1 MRGPDQFSSD
11 CSKEGEG
18 ESDPGDLPEIGEVES
33 SITET
38 GLGLHQ
44 MGLCLIDLIQHK
56 GENSA
61 GSKDSIHVN
70 RVGAEMEITPHRDLA
85 LFANPSMTPAYQPAA
100 SEG

>member
-1 MRGPDQFSSD
+1 VLFLTTASLLEKPFAASD
-11 CSKEGEG
+11 RTTT
-18 ESDPGDLPEIGEVES
+18 VA

-44 MGLCLIDLIQHK
+44 MDLCLIDLIQHK

-70 RVGAEMEITPHRDLA
+70 RVGAEMEITPHRDLS
-85 LFANPSMTPAYQPAA
+85 LFANPSMIPALAPAYQPAA

>member
-1 MRGPDQFSSD
+1 MA
-11 CSKEGEG
+11 
-18 ESDPGDLPEIGEVES
+18 

-70 RVGAEMEITPHRDLA
+70 RVGAEMAITPHRELA
-85 LFANPSMTPAYQPAA
+85 LFANPSMTPAMPKQALLNFETIHVA
-100 SEG
+100 G